1 MADNFKYNC
10 GCAKSETLV
19 QAHGVNSCVKGIKP
33 PFFSK
38 LPVVIAAK
46 EVEIGIESC
55 IELPCDEKY
64 YEIKRTK
71 KNLFLTQAR
80 VVSLNEKCGKL
91 FLQGYIEKNIEY
103 ATADCVSRDKSV
115 INGDI
120 KHHTVKVPFHVITD
134 IDFLLKPINK
144 DRTSL
149 TESDLYCDAS
159 EYDSCSCS
167 CDGVKGKAYCESDFK
182 ESTVYNTRPFI
193 KLDGFKIIELD
204 MYKDATPLGGCYDGW
219 EDGKGGDKKPEHE
232 HEERCNCTP
241 EYEGNLYSKIVEKMV
256 LFLDIKVLQEQY
268 VLVEC

>member
-1 MADNFKYNC
+1 MAENNKNNC

-19 QAHGVNSCVKGIKP
+19 QAHGSNSCVKAIKP
-33 PFFSK
+33 PFFSR

-55 IELPCDEKY
+55 INLPYAEKY

-71 KNLFLTQAR
+71 KHLFVTQAR
-80 VVSLNEKCGKL
+80 VVSLNDKCGKL

-103 ATADCVSRDKSV
+103 ATADCVSKDKGV

-120 KHHTVKVPFHVITD
+120 RHHTVKVPFHVITD

-144 DRTSL
+144 DRTGL
-149 TESDLYCDAS
+149 TESELYCDAS
-159 EYDSCSCS
+159 EHDSCDCS
-167 CDGVKGKAYCESDFK
+167 CDGVKGKAYCEADFK
-182 ESTVYNTRPFI
+182 EATVYNSRPFI

-204 MYKDATPLGGCYDGW
+204 MYKDPSPLGEYDGW
-219 EDGKGGDKKPEHE
+219 DCHKDDKKPTPE

-241 EYEGNLYSKIVEKMV
+241 EYDGKLYSKIVEKMV